1 MCLTPSPYLKY
12 QILCYFRAQ
21 TDKREIG
28 WVETTS
34 SSGTKNEH
42 EMLGK
47 MGDFATF
54 SAFFG
59 GKNKQKCVFDNNHEN
74 IIFQDMLDSPPNRRL
89 RMGF

>member
-1 MCLTPSPYLKY
+1 
-12 QILCYFRAQ
+12 
-21 TDKREIG
+21 
-28 WVETTS
+28 
-34 SSGTKNEH
+34 
-42 EMLGK
+42 MLGK

>member
-1 MCLTPSPYLKY
+1 M
-12 QILCYFRAQ
+12 
-21 TDKREIG
+21 G

-54 SAFFG
+54 LCSLVVKTSKDAF
-59 GKNKQKCVFDNNHEN
+59 
-74 IIFQDMLDSPPNRRL
+74 L
-89 RMGF
+89 